1 MVDNNEI
8 KELIYFPTE
17 TDKAIINGLC
27 SEIIDILSPLSIP
40 QKAFALQQLVASFED
55 CANIKLTAIKMEG
68 EDDRNK

>member
-1 MVDNNEI
+1 MAEDEEI

-17 TDKAIINGLC
+17 TDKAIISGLC

-55 CANIKLTAIKMEG
+55 VANIKLTAIKME
-68 EDDRNK
+68 EENE